1 MKNALA
7 YMDAI
12 RKYDATVLANNRRIR
27 ILTSIVEK

>member
-12 RKYDATVLANNRRIR
+12 KKHDAAVLANNRRIR
-27 ILTSIVEK
+27 IIT